1 MVLESRT
8 LLWGARQMAD
18 ARAFVIVERQ
28 GEPVIERGLVRRENS
43 SAFKAAGATVTGIA
57 AAEGPDKQC

>member
-1 MVLESRT
+1 
-8 LLWGARQMAD
+8 MAD